1 MIMSKKYFVIEI
13 TNWSHGKGYTIAKEK
28 MFDNL
33 QDASEIL
40 VALSKLQSLNS
51 GGCDKT
57 YQIQEVSHMV
67 LNDEPLILTK
77 DMEVVENV

>member
-1 MIMSKKYFVIEI
+1 
-13 TNWSHGKGYTIAKEK
+13 